1 MEDILQVREEY
12 RLQQWGQIV
21 QQCRESGMSN
31 RDFCRQNGITEKTYY
46 YWLRKLRMAAAGKDS
61 PRLVEL
67 EKPDSARDMI
77 HIRFRDAE
85 MTLPAGTDADAIT
98 AILHSLQQL

>member
-31 RDFCRQNGITEKTYY
+31 RDFAVKTESQRKRTITGCGNCAWQQPAK
-46 YWLRKLRMAAAGKDS
+46 
-61 PRLVEL
+61 
-67 EKPDSARDMI
+67 
-77 HIRFRDAE
+77 IR
-85 MTLPAGTDADAIT
+85 PG
-98 AILHSLQQL
+98 

>member
-21 QQCRESGMSN
+21 QQCRESGLSN

-61 PRLVEL
+61 PRIVEL
-67 EKPDSARDMI
+67 ERQDSGGDMI
-77 HIRFRDAE
+77 CIRFRNAE

-98 AILHSLQQL
+98 AILRSLQKL

>member
-61 PRLVEL
+61 P
-67 EKPDSARDMI
+67 
-77 HIRFRDAE
+77 
-85 MTLPAGTDADAIT
+85 PA
-98 AILHSLQQL
+98 S